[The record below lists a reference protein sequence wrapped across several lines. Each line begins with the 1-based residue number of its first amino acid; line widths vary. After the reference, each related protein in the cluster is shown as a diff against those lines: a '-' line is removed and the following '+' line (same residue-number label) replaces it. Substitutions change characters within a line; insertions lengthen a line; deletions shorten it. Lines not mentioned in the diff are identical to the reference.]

1 MGAKPLPQ
9 LGCYG
14 GAGQTGI
21 GQQPDQQ
28 TNIFAS
34 SGKMQ
39 RNPRSFM
46 NPIHLQRDTLQFIE
60 INRMAALH
68 DDIL

>member
-1 MGAKPLPQ
+1 MGTKPPSQ
-9 LGCYG
+9 LGCYN
-14 GAGQTGI
+14 GAGQIGI
-21 GQQPDQQ
+21 GRQPDQQ

-46 NPIHLQRDTLQFIE
+46 NPSHLQRGTLQFIE